1 MGKVIETNAIGW
13 YLKMEQDETKLSKS
27 SSGIKILLTLVLT
40 PSCEQSRGG
49 SKTNDLHHESTLQVN
64 SGRDFDDAEDAHG
77 QKGKTAIFWF
87 DLEWLEGFDFCC
99 FLAPS
104 FATALGIVIN
114 DSQL

>member
-1 MGKVIETNAIGW
+1 
-13 YLKMEQDETKLSKS
+13 MEQDETKLSKS

-64 SGRDFDDAEDAHG
+64 SGRDFDDTEDGHR
-77 QKGKTAIFWF
+77 QKGKTANFWF

-99 FLAPS
+99 FLALS
-104 FATALGIVIN
+104 SATALVIVIN
-114 DSQL
+114 DSVNYDRGF